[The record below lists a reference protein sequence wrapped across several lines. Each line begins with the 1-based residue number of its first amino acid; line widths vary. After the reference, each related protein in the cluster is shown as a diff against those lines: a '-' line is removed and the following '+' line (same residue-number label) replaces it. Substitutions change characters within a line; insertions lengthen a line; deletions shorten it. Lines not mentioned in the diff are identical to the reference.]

1 MIKFKNFLLAIKCQG
16 FREFFITRNGWGI
29 FSKNSHINRKTG
41 KEKVKYSEES
51 AKKAAISL
59 SKKTGNKLS
68 AYKCMYCDGWHIGN
82 DR

>member
-1 MIKFKNFLLAIKCQG
+1 MIKIKNFLSAIKCQG
-16 FREFFITRNGWGI
+16 FRELFVTGNGWGI
-29 FSKNSHINRKTG
+29 FSKNSHVNRKTG
-41 KEKVKYSEES
+41 KEKIKYSEES
-51 AKKAAISL
+51 AKKAAISM